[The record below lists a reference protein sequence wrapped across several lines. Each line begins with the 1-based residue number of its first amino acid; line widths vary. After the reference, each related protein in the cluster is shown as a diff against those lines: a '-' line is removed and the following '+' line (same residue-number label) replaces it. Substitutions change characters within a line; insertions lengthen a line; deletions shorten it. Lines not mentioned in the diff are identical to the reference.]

1 MTIQTKR
8 YIELS
13 DIISI
18 RFTCNHC
25 AATLSLLASD
35 PKLTQG
41 KDSPQNYFLK
51 TCPSCGKYWADN
63 QGANYEVTV
72 REFTTA
78 LERLRAVLHN
88 HVVNFRP
95 GFSLTLEISPSSK
108 QDENV
113 S

>member
-25 AATLSLLASD
+25 AATLSLVASD
-35 PKLTQG
+35 YKLTQG
-41 KDSPQNYFLK
+41 KDAKQNYFLR

-63 QGANYEVTV
+63 QGADFEPTV
-72 REFTTA
+72 KEPR
-78 LERLRAVLHN
+78 
-88 HVVNFRP
+88 
-95 GFSLTLEISPSSK
+95 GTLKSG
-108 QDENV
+108 Q
-113 S
+113 